1 MPIVS
6 ISLTF
11 ILLERLDR
19 FMKEMGYLS
28 RSEAIRDAIRNL
40 LSDYE
45 LTRIETGKVTATITV
60 VSRHERHGV
69 DEQLMCLRHEY
80 DEIMSGNMHIHL
92 GKSYCLEIFI
102 TEDDIKEVINFMGKI
117 RVLRGV
123 SQVKYT
129 MFPLAV
135 DEETRDDHLV

>member
-11 ILLERLDR
+11 NLLERLDR
-19 FMKEMGYLS
+19 FMKEMGYSS

-69 DEQLMCLRHEY
+69 DE
-80 DEIMSGNMHIHL
+80 
-92 GKSYCLEIFI
+92 
-102 TEDDIKEVINFMGKI
+102 
-117 RVLRGV
+117 
-123 SQVKYT
+123 
-129 MFPLAV
+129 
-135 DEETRDDHLV
+135 

>member
-1 MPIVS
+1 
-6 ISLTF
+6 
-11 ILLERLDR
+11 
-19 FMKEMGYLS
+19 
-28 RSEAIRDAIRNL
+28 
-40 LSDYE
+40 
-45 LTRIETGKVTATITV
+45 
-60 VSRHERHGV
+60 
-69 DEQLMCLRHEY
+69 MCLRHEC